1 MEGRRINLFARA
13 PLLKT
18 VLKSRVVQLPMML
31 ITLFFFTLA
40 ILTGLFGTPA
50 GNRTVGIAFVWIV

>member
-1 MEGRRINLFARA
+1 MSRRINVLRRA
-13 PLLKT
+13 PAFKALLNSC
-18 VLKSRVVQLPMML
+18 LFRPAMML

-50 GNRTVGIAFVWIV
+50 GNRNFGIVFTPEET